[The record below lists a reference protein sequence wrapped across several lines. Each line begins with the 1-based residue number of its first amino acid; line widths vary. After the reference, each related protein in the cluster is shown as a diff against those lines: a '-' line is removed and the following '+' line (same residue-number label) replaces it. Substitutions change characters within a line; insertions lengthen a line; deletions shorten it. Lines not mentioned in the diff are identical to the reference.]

1 MGERYMKD
9 KRLKSDPYPICC
21 LGGLLQKNNCEQNHK
36 NVTHGTPPTRF
47 LERLIL
53 KRHRISFL
61 PLALSRAPV
70 RRSPRIYGSAS
81 SVIQARAASK
91 EPAPSAWQQ
100 SDAGKR
106 FRGLLWSRSMSAGAR
121 PRAEG
126 RESSPRPVARARN
139 RTCALGNRKSQRQW

>member
-47 LERLIL
+47 VERLIL
-53 KRHRISFL
+53 NQRRIFLRPL
-61 PLALSRAPV
+61 PLPRAPV
-70 RRSPRIYGSAS
+70 PRSPRTCGSAS

-91 EPAPSAWQQ
+91 KPAPSAWQQ

-106 FRGLLWSRSMSAGAR
+106 SRDLLWSRSMSAGGR

-126 RESSPRPVARARN
+126 RES
-139 RTCALGNRKSQRQW
+139 